1 MWSFSKDTIL
11 GVNQIKKYNRVLLT
25 YNGNGKKKTNLIMC
39 FPLHSGLQ
47 YSSICIS
54 RDSEKRPKYDE
65 FIFESFCMGDRN
77 YIDGTGI

>member
-1 MWSFSKDTIL
+1 
-11 GVNQIKKYNRVLLT
+11 
-25 YNGNGKKKTNLIMC
+25 MC

-77 YIDGTGI
+77 YIAGTRIQGNKVWLMHYNAWLYIHIGIITYFQKNILNQTINF